1 MEVKIDTSKQ
11 LEKQVPM
18 LSRGQWVSAL
28 AAWCASLWVYGY
40 FYLATTSHNLSYLL
54 GAVAVQCFAAW
65 AVFQLSVNRR
75 AGPAKAV
82 TAFLVI
88 SLVFIGAVVSRH
100 FQRVRNNKVILQEL
114 ETLISPPQG
123 ERDADSRIS
132 HPPAAKTIDNAGGD
146 EGRMV
151 RFAREQAAKG
161 EEAMEL
167 YRSELE
173 SAGMLSLLD
182 ASRISNDEQL
192 TDSFLVLG
200 KAKVVMQRH
209 KALAVKRM
217 DASRQALATLDIGEE
232 SKTAALMA
240 FDANRKEAIA
250 DGEAFWGLEFR
261 VVAEYEKLLNLL
273 DSSQGNWK
281 IEGGQV
287 IFADDADAIAFNRHL
302 SAVQSIFAEQESLQA
317 AIRDRQIKKLRAV
330 SP

>member
-1 MEVKIDTSKQ
+1 
-11 LEKQVPM
+11 M

-28 AAWCASLWVYGY
+28 AAWCAALWMYGY

-54 GAVAVQCFAAW
+54 GAVAVQCFGAW
-65 AVFQLSVNRR
+65 AGFQLSVGRR
-75 AGPAKAV
+75 AGTAKAAA
-82 TAFLVI
+82 AFLAI
-88 SLVFIGAVVSRH
+88 ALVFFGAVVSRH
-100 FQRVRNNKVILQEL
+100 FQQARNNKLMIQEL
-114 ETLISPPQG
+114 EAIITAPQG
-123 ERDADSRIS
+123 ERDAVDADSHIS

-146 EGRMV
+146 EGRLV

-161 EEAMEL
+161 EEAMKL

-182 ASRISNDEQL
+182 ASRISKDEQL

-200 KAKVVMQRH
+200 KAKVVMRRH
-209 KALAVKRM
+209 KALAVKRV

-232 SKTAALMA
+232 SQSAALMA

-261 VVAEYEKLLNLL
+261 VVAEYEKLFSLL
-273 DSSQGNWK
+273 DSSQGKWK

-302 SAVQSIFAEQESLQA
+302 SAVQSIFADQESLQA